1 MRYVAFPGHPLPV
14 SQVCLG
20 TMMFGDKC
28 DAALSEA
35 IVARAL
41 ALGINAF
48 DTAAMYSAGASEQYL
63 GNALKAAPREQLF
76 VATKVVKGVDRNSI
90 LASLDE
96 SLVRLQMSYVDLY
109 LIHWPVQGMNLT
121 EMMAALNEVVRAG
134 KTRLVGCCNFPA
146 YLLASANAVAAARGW
161 AQLRCNQVAYNL
173 MERGIEVEILPQAS
187 LEQIA
192 ITAYRP
198 LAIGL
203 LTGRFLPGMPMDAA
217 TRGMTDSR
225 VLTWLSQHGRSLERF
240 VAYAQAK
247 GVEPAQL
254 AAAWVMHHPAV
265 TQPILG
271 VSSLTQVESAAQVP
285 DIMLSPAERQ
295 EITDLFQTEVTE
307 EGLQR
312 FPGTRYNFPRMRR
325 TLTLAVRE

>member
-76 VATKVVKGVDRNSI
+76 VATKVVKGVDRHSI

-96 SLVRLQMSYVDLY
+96 SLTRLQMSYVDLY

-121 EMMAALNEVVRAG
+121 EMMGALNEVVRAG

-146 YLLASANAVAAARGW
+146 YLLASANAVAAAHGW

-173 MERGIEVEILPQAS
+173 MERGIEV
-187 LEQIA
+187 
-192 ITAYRP
+192 
-198 LAIGL
+198 
-203 LTGRFLPGMPMDAA
+203 
-217 TRGMTDSR
+217 
-225 VLTWLSQHGRSLERF
+225 
-240 VAYAQAK
+240 
-247 GVEPAQL
+247 
-254 AAAWVMHHPAV
+254 
-265 TQPILG
+265 
-271 VSSLTQVESAAQVP
+271 
-285 DIMLSPAERQ
+285 
-295 EITDLFQTEVTE
+295 
-307 EGLQR
+307 
-312 FPGTRYNFPRMRR
+312 
-325 TLTLAVRE
+325 